1 MSRSRLLGLAFVA
14 MALSGC
20 VASKQDVL
28 LLQTDLKSMRAEYA
42 FRDSTRRVQFDSVI
56 RTMVILNDSI
66 RGLKGEVAA
75 FQGNVLGDLFKVR
88 DGLIEI
94 RALTGQSQSR
104 ITELRAELEQR
115 NAITPSTPPP
125 AGAMTTPS
133 AAPTAPP
140 PAAVPPASTTP
151 STTPPTTAP
160 ATVKPADSAAA
171 SSGTPPVS
179 GAPGPNQLYT
189 MALDQLRRGSTSA
202 ARAGF
207 TDFLVQYPQHER
219 AGDAQYYVA
228 ETLERDN
235 KAIDAEAAY
244 LSVYTRFPRTEKAPT
259 AMFKRA
265 ALLGTQGKPDKVKEV
280 LELLVRTY
288 PRSDEAD
295 LARERLRTGTP

>member
-1 MSRSRLLGLAFVA
+1 MNAARLLYLSLGAA
-14 MALSGC
+14 ALSAC
-20 VASKQDVL
+20 VATKQDVL
-28 LLQTDLKSMRAEYA
+28 LLQTDLKAMRAEYA
-42 FRDSTRRVQFDSVI
+42 YRDSLRRVQFDSVI
-56 RTMVILNDSI
+56 RTMVILNDSL

-115 NAITPSTPPP
+115 NAILQS
-125 AGAMTTPS
+125 
-133 AAPTAPP
+133 APP
-140 PAAVPPASTTP
+140 PAVPQASAAPAGGV
-151 STTPPTTAP
+151 P
-160 ATVKPADSAAA
+160 ATVTPATTVPTVPPKPTDSAAA
-171 SSGTPPVS
+171 SSASMPVA

-207 TDFLVQYPQHER
+207 TDFLAQYPQHER

-235 KAIDAEAAY
+235 KPVDAEAAY
-244 LSVYTRFPRTEKAPT
+244 LSVYTRFPRSEKAPT
-259 AMFKRA
+259 AMFKRS
-265 ALLGTQGKPDKVKEV
+265 ALLGAQNKPDKAREV
-280 LELLVRTY
+280 LDLLVRTY

-295 LARERLRTGTP
+295 LARERLKTATP

>member
-1 MSRSRLLGLAFVA
+1 MSRARRVTLALGTA
-14 MALSGC
+14 ALTAC

-28 LLQTDLKSMRAEYA
+28 LLQTDLKSMRSEYA
-42 FRDSTRRVQFDSVI
+42 FRDSIRRVQFDSVI
-56 RTMVILNDSI
+56 RTMVALNDSL
-66 RGLKGEVAA
+66 RGLKGELAA
-75 FQGNVLGDLFKVR
+75 YQGNVMGDLFKVR

-115 NAITPSTPPP
+115 NAIIQSSPAAPVTAPAPAPVPSTPA
-125 AGAMTTPS
+125 AGA
-133 AAPTAPP
+133 
-140 PAAVPPASTTP
+140 
-151 STTPPTTAP
+151 TAP
-160 ATVKPADSAAA
+160 AASGKPPETAAA
-171 SSGTPPVS
+171 SNSSAPVP

-207 TDFLVQYPQHER
+207 SDFLIQYPQHER

-228 ETLERDN
+228 ETLERDG
-235 KAIDAEAAY
+235 KPIDAEAAY
-244 LSVYTRFPRTEKAPT
+244 LSVYTRFPRSEKAPT

-265 ALLGTQGKPDKVKEV
+265 ALLGIQSKPDKAREV
-280 LELLVRTY
+280 LDLLIKTY

>member
-1 MSRSRLLGLAFVA
+1 MTHRRVLLLAAGAV
-14 MALSGC
+14 ALSGC
-20 VASKQDVL
+20 VATKQDVL

-56 RTMVILNDSI
+56 RTMVILNDSL
-66 RGLKGEVAA
+66 RGLKGQLSA

-104 ITELRAELEQR
+104 ITELRSELEQR
-115 NAITPSTPPP
+115 NAILLST
-125 AGAMTTPS
+125 
-133 AAPTAPP
+133 P
-140 PAAVPPASTTP
+140 PAAVPPTSAP
-151 STTPPTTAP
+151 SAGAP
-160 ATVKPADSAAA
+160 GKPAVPAAAA
-171 SSGTPPVS
+171 SATVPPP
-179 GAPGPNQLYT
+179 PGPNQLFT

-207 TDFLVQYPQHER
+207 TEFLAQYPQHER
-219 AGDAQYYVA
+219 AGDAQYFIA
-228 ETLERDN
+228 ETLERDQ

-244 LSVYTRFPRTEKAPT
+244 LSVYTRFPQSEKAPT

-265 ALLGTQGKPDKVKEV
+265 ALLRTENKPDRAREV
-280 LELLVRTY
+280 LDLLVKTY

-295 LARERLRTGTP
+295 LARERLRAGPP

>member
-1 MSRSRLLGLAFVA
+1 MTRPRLLGLAFSAVL
-14 MALSGC
+14 LSGC

-125 AGAMTTPS
+125 AGAVTTPS
-133 AAPTAPP
+133 VVPSSTP
-140 PAAVPPASTTP
+140 PA
-151 STTPPTTAP
+151 TTPPTTAP
-160 ATVKPADSAAA
+160 AIVKPADSAAA

-179 GAPGPNQLYT
+179 SAPGPNQLYT

-244 LSVYTRFPRTEKAPT
+244 LSVYTRFPRSEKAPT

>member
-1 MSRSRLLGLAFVA
+1 MTGRRRLYLTFGTV
-14 MALSGC
+14 ALSAC
-20 VASKQDVL
+20 VASKQDVV
-28 LLQTDLKSMRAEYA
+28 LLQTDLKSMRSEYA
-42 FRDSTRRVQFDSVI
+42 FRDSIRRVQFDSVI
-56 RTMVILNDSI
+56 RTMVTLNDSL
-66 RGLKGEVAA
+66 RGLKGELAA

-115 NAITPSTPPP
+115 NAIIQTSPAPASPVPSTAPVTP
-125 AGAMTTPS
+125 PS
-133 AAPTAPP
+133 ATTAGPTAP
-140 PAAVPPASTTP
+140 
-151 STTPPTTAP
+151 
-160 ATVKPADSAAA
+160 VKPPESAAA
-171 SSGTPPVS
+171 SNGSSVPA
-179 GAPGPNQLYT
+179 APGPNQLYT

-207 TDFLVQYPQHER
+207 TDFLAQYPQHER
-219 AGDAQYYVA
+219 AGDAQYYIA

-244 LSVYTRFPRTEKAPT
+244 LSVYTRFPRSEKAPT

-265 ALLGTQGKPDKVKEV
+265 ALLGTQNKPDKAREV
-280 LELLVRTY
+280 LDLLIKTY

>member
-1 MSRSRLLGLAFVA
+1 MTSLRATLA
-14 MALSGC
+14 MIGTLALTAC
-20 VASKQDVL
+20 VATKQDVL
-28 LLQTDLKSMRAEYA
+28 LLQGDLRTMRAEYA
-42 FRDSTRRVQFDSVI
+42 YRDSARRAQFDSVM
-56 RTMVILNDSI
+56 RMMVTLNDSI
-66 RGLKGEVAA
+66 RGVKGDLSS

-94 RALTGQSQSR
+94 RALTGQSQTR

-115 NAITPSTPPP
+115 NGILQSQPVAPAPVTSAPAKPGDAAAATTVTAATSVATPP
-125 AGAMTTPS
+125 
-133 AAPTAPP
+133 
-140 PAAVPPASTTP
+140 
-151 STTPPTTAP
+151 
-160 ATVKPADSAAA
+160 
-171 SSGTPPVS
+171 
-179 GAPGPNQLYT
+179 APGPNQLYT

-228 ETLERDN
+228 ETLERDG
-235 KAIDAEAAY
+235 KLVDAEAAY
-244 LSVYTRFPRTEKAPT
+244 LAVYTRFPRSEKSPT

-265 ALLGTQGKPDKVKEV
+265 ALLRGQGKPDRAREV

-295 LARERLRTGTP
+295 LARERLKSGTP

>member
-1 MSRSRLLGLAFVA
+1 MTHRRVLLLAAGAV
-14 MALSGC
+14 ALSGC
-20 VASKQDVL
+20 VATKQDVL

-56 RTMVILNDSI
+56 RTMVILNDSL
-66 RGLKGEVAA
+66 RGLKGQLSA

-104 ITELRAELEQR
+104 ITELRSELEQR
-115 NAITPSTPPP
+115 NAILLST
-125 AGAMTTPS
+125 
-133 AAPTAPP
+133 P
-140 PAAVPPASTTP
+140 PAAVPPTSAP
-151 STTPPTTAP
+151 SAGAP
-160 ATVKPADSAAA
+160 AKPAVPAATASAAV
-171 SSGTPPVS
+171 PPP
-179 GAPGPNQLYT
+179 PGPNQLYT

-207 TDFLVQYPQHER
+207 TEFLAQYPQHER
-219 AGDAQYYVA
+219 AGDAQYFIA
-228 ETLERDN
+228 ETLERDQ

-244 LSVYTRFPRTEKAPT
+244 LSVYTRFPQSEKAPT

-265 ALLGTQGKPDKVKEV
+265 ALLRTQNKPDRAREV
-280 LELLVRTY
+280 LDLLVKTY

-295 LARERLRTGTP
+295 LARERLRAGPP

>member
-1 MSRSRLLGLAFVA
+1 MMRRLRLGLLGGASLLSACLAT
-14 MALSGC
+14 
-20 VASKQDVL
+20 KQDVT
-28 LLQTDLKSMRAEYA
+28 LLQTDLKAARAEYA
-42 FRDSTRRVQFDSVI
+42 FRDSVRRVQFDSVI

-66 RGLKGEVAA
+66 RGLKGELSA
-75 FQGNVLGDLFKVR
+75 FQGNVLGDLFKIR

-115 NAITPSTPPP
+115 NAIPQSQPPVAAPGAPGPP
-125 AGAMTTPS
+125 AGAGTPVRPPDSS
-133 AAPTAPP
+133 ATAGV
-140 PAAVPPASTTP
+140 A
-151 STTPPTTAP
+151 AP
-160 ATVKPADSAAA
+160 ATAP
-171 SSGTPPVS
+171 
-179 GAPGPNQLYT
+179 APGPNQLYT

-207 TDFLVQYPQHER
+207 TDFLAQYPQHER

-235 KAIDAEAAY
+235 RGADAEAAY
-244 LSVYTRFPRTEKAPT
+244 LSVYTRFPRSEKAPT

-265 ALLGTQGKPDKVKEV
+265 ALLRAQNKAARAREV
-280 LELLVRTY
+280 LDLLVKTY

-295 LARERLRTGTP
+295 LARERLRSSSP

>member
-1 MSRSRLLGLAFVA
+1 MTRRRMLGLFLAA
-14 MALSGC
+14 TALNSC

-42 FRDSTRRVQFDSVI
+42 YRDSTRRVQFDSVM

-66 RGLKGEVAA
+66 RGLKGELAA

-115 NAITPSTPPP
+115 NAILQT
-125 AGAMTTPS
+125 S
-133 AAPTAPP
+133 A
-140 PAAVPPASTTP
+140 PPASTVPPP
-151 STTPPTTAP
+151 SAVPTTAP
-160 ATVKPADSAAA
+160 TQPPVQAAPTTTPVKPTDSAAA
-171 SSGTPPVS
+171 SSGTPPVA

-207 TDFLVQYPQHER
+207 TDFLVQQADRCRGGIPER
-219 AGDAQYYVA
+219 VYALSAQR
-228 ETLERDN
+228 E
-235 KAIDAEAAY
+235 
-244 LSVYTRFPRTEKAPT
+244 
-259 AMFKRA
+259 
-265 ALLGTQGKPDKVKEV
+265 G
-280 LELLVRTY
+280 
-288 PRSDEAD
+288 AD
-295 LARERLRTGTP
+295 LDVQACRPAWHAEQAGQGQGSAGAAGPDLSAQRRGRPGP

>member
-1 MSRSRLLGLAFVA
+1 MRYARHCCLALGAA
-14 MALSGC
+14 ALSAC
-20 VASKQDVL
+20 FATKQDVL
-28 LLQTDLKSMRAEYA
+28 LLQTDLKAMRAEYA

-56 RTMVILNDSI
+56 RTMVILNDSL
-66 RGLKGEVAA
+66 RGLKGELAS

-115 NAITPSTPPP
+115 NALPQ
-125 AGAMTTPS
+125 GV
-133 AAPTAPP
+133 P
-140 PAAVPPASTTP
+140 PAAL
-151 STTPPTTAP
+151 PTAAP
-160 ATVKPADSAAA
+160 ATAAPAGTTPVPVVQTPPVKPVDSAAA
-171 SSGTPPVS
+171 SSASAPAGSTPIV

-207 TDFLVQYPQHER
+207 TDFLAQYPQHER

-235 KAIDAEAAY
+235 KAMDAEAAY
-244 LSVYTRFPRTEKAPT
+244 LSVYTRFPRSEKAPT
-259 AMFKRA
+259 AMFKRS
-265 ALLGTQGKPDKVKEV
+265 ALLRTQNKADKAREV
-280 LELLVRTY
+280 LDLLVKTY

-295 LARERLRTGTP
+295 LARERLRSATP

>member
-1 MSRSRLLGLAFVA
+1 MSRARLLWLSLGTA
-14 MALSGC
+14 ALSAC

-28 LLQTDLKSMRAEYA
+28 MLQTDLKAMRSEYA
-42 FRDSTRRVQFDSVI
+42 YRDSTRRVQFDSVI
-56 RTMVILNDSI
+56 RTMVILNDSL
-66 RGLKGEVAA
+66 RGLKGELAS

-115 NAITPSTPPP
+115 NAILQSAPPGPAAGSPPTSTP
-125 AGAMTTPS
+125 TTP
-133 AAPTAPP
+133 AR
-140 PAAVPPASTTP
+140 
-151 STTPPTTAP
+151 
-160 ATVKPADSAAA
+160 PADSAAA
-171 SSGTPPVS
+171 ATAGAPVA

-207 TDFLVQYPQHER
+207 TDFLAQYPQHER
-219 AGDAQYYVA
+219 AGDAQYYIA
-228 ETLERDN
+228 ETLERDT

-244 LSVYTRFPRTEKAPT
+244 LSVYTRFPRSEKAPT

-265 ALLGTQGKPDKVKEV
+265 ALLRTQGKPDKAREV
-280 LELLVRTY
+280 LDLLVKTY

-295 LARERLRTGTP
+295 LARERLRAGPP

>member
-1 MSRSRLLGLAFVA
+1 MSRARLLCLSLGTA
-14 MALSGC
+14 ALSAC
-20 VASKQDVL
+20 VATKQDVL

-42 FRDSTRRVQFDSVI
+42 YRDSTRRVQFDSVI
-56 RTMVILNDSI
+56 RTMVILNDSL
-66 RGLKGEVAA
+66 RGLKGELAA
-75 FQGNVLGDLFKVR
+75 FQGNVLGDLFKIR

-115 NAITPSTPPP
+115 NALPQSAP
-125 AGAMTTPS
+125 A
-133 AAPTAPP
+133 
-140 PAAVPPASTTP
+140 PAAVPPTVPSATPAS
-151 STTPPTTAP
+151 TPPTTQSSSP
-160 ATVKPADSAAA
+160 ATKPVDSAAA
-171 SSGTPPVS
+171 SSGSQPAPVPA
-179 GAPGPNQLYT
+179 APGPNQLYT

-207 TDFLVQYPQHER
+207 TDFLAQYPQHER

-228 ETLERDN
+228 ETLERDS
-235 KAIDAEAAY
+235 KPIDAEAAY
-244 LSVYTRFPRTEKAPT
+244 LSVYTRFPRSEKAPT

-265 ALLGTQGKPDKVKEV
+265 ALLGTQNKPDKAREV
-280 LELLVRTY
+280 LDLLVRTY